1 MKPRSKRSGA
11 FSYMKKERERVKAES
26 ERPITVFDTTLR
38 DGEQAPGY
46 SMTLDEK
53 LRMARQLERLGVDV
67 VEAGFAAASP
77 GDFESV
83 RKIASELRECTVC
96 SLSRALPKDID
107 AAAEALDKAAK
118 PRIHTFLAT
127 SDLHLRYKLRM
138 TRERALEQIRDM
150 VAYAR
155 GKCADVEF
163 SAEDATRTDPDFLC
177 AAVETAI
184 ASGATT
190 VNLPDT
196 VGYATPEEIAKMI
209 MDIRS
214 RVPNIGRAAISMH
227 VHNDLGLAVANTLA
241 GIIAGARQVE
251 CTIGGIGERA
261 GNAALEE
268 IVMGLKTRKDYY
280 GLESG
285 VRTEEIART
294 ARLLTSI
301 TGVKMF
307 PSKAIVGANAFAHES
322 GIHQH
327 GVMNNAKTYE
337 IMTPESVGF
346 KKTDLVLGKHSGRHA
361 FAQRLQL
368 LGYSPAEERVNELF
382 EQFKHLADRKKT
394 VTDRDITALAESE
407 GMSGPA
413 DSPRYT
419 LESFVVTSGNK
430 MSATANVILKRGEET
445 FQDSAIGT
453 GPVYAAIRAV
463 EKIIGHP
470 FSLDDYHLNAVTEH
484 RDALGEVTVK
494 ISDASGSFRGRG
506 VSTDVIEA
514 SILACLSAINKMLE
528 GAALGSGAASKM
540 QHSFENDMLSA
551 GHSDKTTLNTK
562 L

>member
-1 MKPRSKRSGA
+1 
-11 FSYMKKERERVKAES
+11 MKKEPDQSIV
-26 ERPITVFDTTLR
+26 IFDTTLR

-53 LRMARQLERLGVDV
+53 LRMARQLERLGVDII
-67 VEAGFAAASP
+67 EAGFAAASP

-83 RKIASELRECTVC
+83 LKIASELKNCTVC

-107 AAAEALDKAAK
+107 AAAEALSRAAN

-127 SDLHLRYKLRM
+127 SDLHLKYKLRM
-138 TRERALEQIRDM
+138 THDRALEQIRDM

-155 GKCADVEF
+155 NKCTDVEF
-163 SAEDATRTDPDFLC
+163 SAEDATRTNPDFLC
-177 AAVETAI
+177 RAIETAI

-196 VGYATPEEIAKMI
+196 VGYATSEEIARMVT
-209 MDIRS
+209 DIRS
-214 RVPNIGRAAISMH
+214 RVPNIDKAVISMH

-268 IVMGLKTRKDYY
+268 IVMGLKTREDYY
-280 GLESG
+280 GLTNN

-327 GVMNNAKTYE
+327 GVLKNAKTYE
-337 IMTPESVGF
+337 IMTPESVGV

-361 FAQRLQL
+361 FSERLKL
-368 LGYSPAEERVNELF
+368 LGFSLSEERIEELF
-382 EQFKHLADRKKT
+382 LQFKHLADKKKT

-407 GMSGPA
+407 GMSE
-413 DSPRYT
+413 STNTPRYK

-430 MSATANVILKRGEET
+430 MSATANVILTRGDQM
-445 FQDSAIGT
+445 FQDSAIAT

-463 EKIIGHP
+463 EKIIAHP

-494 ISDASGSFRGRG
+494 ISDAYGSYRGRG

-528 GAALGSGAASKM
+528 GASLGSGAASKM

-551 GHSDKTTLNTK
+551 GHTDKTNLNSK
-562 L
+562 LPNSQL

>member
-1 MKPRSKRSGA
+1 MKT
-11 FSYMKKERERVKAES
+11 ETDES
-26 ERPITVFDTTLR
+26 IVIFDTTLR

-53 LRMARQLERLGVDV
+53 LRMAMQLERLGVDV
-67 VEAGFAAASP
+67 IEAGFAAASP

-83 RKIASELRECTVC
+83 RKIAAEVRGCTVC

-107 AAAEALDKAAK
+107 AAASALSKAAQ

-127 SDLHLRYKLRM
+127 SDLHLKYKLRM
-138 TRERALEQIRDM
+138 TRDRALEQIRDM
-150 VAYAR
+150 VSYAR

-177 AAVETAI
+177 RVIETAI

-196 VGYATPEEIAKMI
+196 VGYATPEEIGRMVG
-209 MDIRS
+209 DIRS
-214 RVPNIGRAAISMH
+214 RVPDIDKAVISMH

-241 GIIAGARQVE
+241 GVIAGARQVE

-268 IVMGLKTRKDYY
+268 IVMGLKTREDYY
-280 GLESG
+280 GLRHG
-285 VRTEEIART
+285 VHTGEISRT
-294 ARLLTSI
+294 ARLLSSI

-327 GVMNNAKTYE
+327 GVMTNARTYE
-337 IMTPESVGF
+337 IMTPESVGVR
-346 KKTDLVLGKHSGRHA
+346 KTDLVLGKHSGRHA
-361 FAQRLQL
+361 FSERLNL
-368 LGYSPAEERVNELF
+368 LGYSLPDARIDELF
-382 EQFKHLADRKKT
+382 AQFKALADKKKT
-394 VTDRDITALAESE
+394 VTDRDISAMADSE
-407 GMSGPA
+407 GSIGRA
-413 DSPRYT
+413 DAPRYK
-419 LESFVVTSGNK
+419 LESFVVTSGNR
-430 MSATANVILKRGEET
+430 MSATANVVLTRSGET
-445 FQDSAIGT
+445 FQDSAIAT

-463 EKIIGHP
+463 EKIIAHP

-514 SILACLSAINKMLE
+514 SILACLSAINRMLE
-528 GAALGSGAASKM
+528 GASLGSGAASKM

-551 GHSDKTTLNTK
+551 GHTDKTTLNSKILTSQ